1 MIIFLRKRGL
11 QNHLPLQRPCKNR
24 VTANPQGNPVQHKG
38 YHTPGTVGGVTTTK
52 SITGE
57 RHYFKLGEDKPV
69 DSQAN
74 LRLALAERR
83 HGKQSSQLRN

>member
-1 MIIFLRKRGL
+1 MRKRGL

-38 YHTPGTVGGVTTTK
+38 YYTPGALGVVTKTK
-52 SITGE
+52 SIIGE
-57 RHYFKLGEDKPV
+57 RHYYFKLGEDKPV

-74 LRLALAERR
+74 LRLVLAERR
-83 HGKQSSQLRN
+83 HGKQSSQL